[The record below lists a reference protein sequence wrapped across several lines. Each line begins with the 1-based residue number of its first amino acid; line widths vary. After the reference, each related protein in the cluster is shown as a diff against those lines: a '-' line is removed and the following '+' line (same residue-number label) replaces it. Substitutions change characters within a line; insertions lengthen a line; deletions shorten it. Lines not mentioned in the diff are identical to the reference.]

1 MIQTKTTSYQL
12 TKYEFCNEKNHRSGG
27 WLDWS
32 TRKNIITNDCNDA
45 GTLTITIELQ
55 VATEKKSVWYPQPTY
70 YDRTGSQLFGST
82 KASDI
87 VFIVG
92 NTSKEFVAHK
102 CIIALRAEPLY
113 ELVVMDAESSANYN
127 DDKNSGR
134 CTIIEL
140 PDVDEKVFEILLEF
154 VYTGKEPKLDDD
166 EGTARSILLAANR
179 FGCTDLKLYAESVL
193 VDKFLVPSNAA
204 ALLLFADSYS
214 CALLKEATMN
224 TYINDTKT
232 VIESKDDWTK
242 LKESNDLLVELLL
255 YSTSGRKKYSSIVDD
270 GNASIDRAIVDA
282 DDLDVTSLRE
292 RLQKVDLD
300 LDGSREILVERWREY
315 LRTKIN
321 E

>member
-1 MIQTKTTSYQL
+1 MP
-12 TKYEFCNEKNHRSGG
+12 
-27 WLDWS
+27 
-32 TRKNIITNDCNDA
+32 NISKREDVIKNDCNDA

-55 VATEKKSVWYPQPTY
+55 VATEKKPIWYPQPTY
-70 YDRTGSQLFGST
+70 YDRTVSQLFGSIEN
-82 KASDI
+82 SD
-87 VFIVG
+87 VLFTVG

-102 CIIALRAEPLY
+102 CILALRARSLY
-113 ELVVMDAESSANYN
+113 ELVLVEESSSKDSAEN
-127 DDKNSGR
+127 DLTN
-134 CTIIEL
+134 IEL
-140 PDVDEKVFEILLEF
+140 RDVDKKVFEILLEF

-166 EGTARSILLAANR
+166 EGTARSVLVAANR

-224 TYINDTKT
+224 TYINDTKA
-232 VIESKDDWTK
+232 VIESKADWTK

-270 GNASIDRAIVDA
+270 GNALIDRAIVDA
-282 DDLDVTSLRE
+282 DDLDVTSLRQ

-315 LRTKIN
+315 LRTKNN